1 MGEAMTESQQN
12 LEGGGGKGRGGRE
25 SPCCVQPGVDPGT
38 TQLHGH
44 FPAALLT
51 SLPVPLPLP
60 PSHHIHALPFPSL
73 PFPRL
78 LVSPGLAAMT
88 SCTVKLP

>member
-12 LEGGGGKGRGGRE
+12 LEGGGAKG
-25 SPCCVQPGVDPGT
+25 GVEGSHRVVSSQVWIQEPLNSTD
-38 TQLHGH
+38 
-44 FPAALLT
+44 T
-51 SLPVPLPLP
+51 SLQHYSLPCPFPFLFLLLII
-60 PSHHIHALPFPSL
+60 STPFPSL